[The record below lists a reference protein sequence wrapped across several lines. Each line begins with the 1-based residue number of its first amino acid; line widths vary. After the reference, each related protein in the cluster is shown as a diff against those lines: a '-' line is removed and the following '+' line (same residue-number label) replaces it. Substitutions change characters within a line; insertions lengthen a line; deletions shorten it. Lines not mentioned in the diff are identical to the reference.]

1 MPRPGMGPR
10 PRPGMMPPRPRPSMP
25 SPFVVSP
32 VELQKN
38 KLLFKEYDDAN
49 TGFIEGTVAAEYL
62 TQSGLP
68 QSILNKIWELADVD
82 KDGMLNEYEF
92 VVATHLALIVQKYR
106 IPLPK
111 TLPPPLLK
119 ENIGKDVRGEHP
131 MVSVG
136 MSDEA

>member
-1 MPRPGMGPR
+1 MGPR
-10 PRPGMMPPRPRPSMP
+10 PRPGMMPPRPGMTR
-25 SPFVVSP
+25 SPFIVDP

-92 VVATHLALIVQKYR
+92 IVATHLALVVQK
-106 IPLPK
+106 L
-111 TLPPPLLK
+111 
-119 ENIGKDVRGEHP
+119 
-131 MVSVG
+131 VSDG
-136 MSDEA
+136 LRA

>member
-1 MPRPGMGPR
+1 MLKLALFSKSLLISKRI
-10 PRPGMMPPRPRPSMP
+10 SMLKCKL
-25 SPFVVSP
+25 VQCQQ
-32 VELQKN
+32 QKN

-111 TLPPPLLK
+111 TLPKTLLK